1 MRQFCT
7 AIGEE
12 NIKLRSDCPIFS
24 RMYAGYMVNT
34 KEAVQLGVFLSDVRR
49 SAYDPDEL
57 EDEQRCGPA
66 APPYALSYNVKAD
79 DEWMFRALLGG
90 AETTIFSFLILTAS
104 PASASLVR
112 RSRTTA

>member
-12 NIKLRSDCPIFS
+12 NIKLRSDCLIFS
-24 RMYAGYMVNT
+24 SMYARYIVVT
-34 KEAVQLGVFLSDVRR
+34 EDAVQLDVFLSDVRR

-66 APPYALSYNVKAD
+66 APLYP
-79 DEWMFRALLGG
+79 
-90 AETTIFSFLILTAS
+90 
-104 PASASLVR
+104 
-112 RSRTTA
+112 